1 MNLVYWSFS
10 DFTKSSSFRTINTL
24 DKSNT
29 DLTKAKMDR
38 LKIVTVSSYAKTNPW
53 KICQNLDPQILLLI
67 LFYNLLRKYEN
78 ENMCSPLWFVN
89 LRSQSLKAYLKG
101 FIFCQSAGLHIA

>member
-38 LKIVTVSSYAKTNPW
+38 LKIVTVSSYAKKNPW
-53 KICQNLDPQILLLI
+53 KICQNLDPQI
-67 LFYNLLRKYEN
+67 YLRKVIFN
-78 ENMCSPLWFVN
+78 ENMKMRICAL
-89 LRSQSLKAYLKG
+89 L
-101 FIFCQSAGLHIA
+101 CGL